1 MSYTYEFFQKMSG
14 KVFKIHERMAIP
26 AYIGNFVGVRDNILS
41 WLAGT
46 AVL

>member
-1 MSYTYEFFQKMSG
+1 MIFCKKKMSG
-14 KVFKIHERMAIP
+14 KVFKSHERMAIP
-26 AYIGNFVGVRDNILS
+26 AYIGNFVGARDNNLR